1 MPAIQVARTDTFEIQ
16 RNKINDI
23 SNQLFSITAGGSDL
37 ATGNLKIGD
46 GTKLLPS
53 LAFENEPGLGIF
65 RANNG
70 VIGYVSDD
78 KKLFNIGQS
87 TITSFRDLALQRDI
101 VASLVLENAGTNYDA
116 GFYSNVPL
124 NGGTG
129 EGLTTDIN
137 VTAFTGTITEDGEG
151 YLAGNYSNILLIGG
165 NGTGAEVSFDVEDIA
180 GDITNTGSAYLPGNY
195 QGVPIVTVSGSGS
208 NATANAIVTGSVVY
222 SGSITNS
229 GAGYTENTYT
239 NIPVYNVPAT
249 TYTVTSVSNPG
260 TPPPNNVYAINGT
273 AQQAL
278 TMVRGNTYRFDI
290 SDASML
296 GHPLVF
302 QETNGSILDPS
313 LYSIQSGGV
322 AGDSGAFIDFIISP
336 DAPTGNIKYN
346 CSAHDG
352 MGAAI
357 TISSGAVGNHGFG
370 AFADVEVNA
379 SGNVIS
385 LDFTT
390 QGTGYKPNDT
400 LTLAPADIGSGTGFE
415 YTLGTFTYSGVV
427 DSVQFVTQGSGY
439 ETGDILT
446 IDTADLG
453 NVGGSGFQFTITNN
467 PSSVTNLT
475 FIQKGTGYQVNDVLN
490 LPSSITGITGTLN
503 GEVTGVATTLS
514 TASTNITVA
523 DSTGI
528 TIGMT
533 VFAEAGST
541 GLLAP
546 ATTVSN
552 VSGTTITLSAAPDG
566 DGAATLS
573 FRNLDPFDEIVV
585 SSTTGITDGMVVT
598 VSSGT
603 GQLPAGTTVSSVDTS
618 TNTVTL
624 SNDSSFPGAVTLTF
638 SPEFGDASVQFS
650 YRVDNLGE
658 IETVSINNPGNGYE
672 VLDSLTVQNS
682 LLVQPELF
690 TVTAGT
696 YQRLNMSGVSAGAIS
711 VGDNVLMDTDTGDGS
726 PVALVKTNGGQ
737 IDYLLVESTT
747 LTAGNIVVSG
757 SPTTYT
763 VSSVANTYRFAID
776 GSLEPSITLYVGST
790 YRFDLT
796 DSSLSSHLFALSR
809 FPDGKY
815 SPSQVLNVS
824 GNTTQGSD
832 IVTVTST
839 SGIGVGMEVTVTQGL
854 GLPVSNLFVEE
865 IIDGTSLRVSQDAT
879 VTNAIV
885 ADFRGAE
892 YTDSVVRTDDYL
904 EILVRETTPNLFY
917 YCNVSTIGH
926 ENEGGFD
933 NEEVQLTVDPNNPK
947 VFGSDAS
954 FVVGTIS
961 TSNTVFADI
970 ETGKVTISELESPI
984 ISASRVTASTSVTS
998 DDIIATNRV
1007 ETDTIY
1013 QETGAITVNSS
1024 SLKTLGNLNVND
1036 LASVNATT
1044 GNLVTSGNIKTT
1056 TYFNSNDKLRITDN
1070 NISIVDSNSDL
1081 LLTPFSGKQTK
1092 IDSTSS
1098 LIIPKGTT
1106 LERPG
1111 AGVALDGSIRF
1122 NTSTDQYEGYRTST
1136 SSWASLGGV
1145 RDLDGNTYIKAE
1157 DTVGSNDNT
1166 LWFVN
1171 DDVVSVK
1178 FTKTQLSFESNKR
1191 IRSSNTSAP
1200 AFIDFLT
1207 NTLVSVGDYLKWK
1220 NNLYEVIGAGVT
1232 GTQGNE
1238 PTFTSGSQTN
1248 GTATLE
1254 FWGLAVAP
1262 LTFEDIEEIRVGPTS
1277 PCPLVINGDLRFA
1290 NNEITTNISDLVIR
1304 PNAGKKVVIDCGST
1318 LAIPAGPDTDRG
1330 VPIQGS
1336 IRYSQTTS
1344 QFEGY
1349 NGATWGSLGG
1359 VKDVDQNTYIIPEL
1373 SAGSNENI
1381 LYFYNDGNN
1390 SAQLTTTAL
1399 DFYNVDTLRSMTSDE
1414 FEITASMLTIDN
1426 AATTLDNTDVTKTFL
1441 YSTKQFFDIGLS
1453 AGIRIDPIFRLD
1465 NTGDVYFNTGFG
1477 TGTYNGVKVF
1487 DNEFKEF
1494 ELLQARIGT
1503 DKFALQK
1510 GTVDSNNSIIYDTTT
1525 EEAAKTTIV
1534 AHNVSSGDKEFI
1546 EFGLLDDG
1554 TDVFYTEYGNITT
1567 GANLIDVTFEVTDA
1581 NKVRANVA
1589 LTADVTNTQTVNVTF
1604 MSNISKK

>member
-87 TITSFRDLALQRDI
+87 TIVSFRDLALQRDI

-195 QGVPIVTVSGSGS
+195 QGVPVVTVSGSGS
-208 NATANAIVTGSVVY
+208 NATANVIVSGSVVY

-229 GAGYTENTYT
+229 GAGYTENAYT
-239 NIPVYNVPAT
+239 NIPVYNVPVT

-260 TPPPNNVYAINGT
+260 TPPPNNVYSVNGNV
-273 AQQAL
+273 QQAL

-302 QETNGSILDPS
+302 QETNGGILDPS

-322 AGDSGAFIDFIISP
+322 AGDPGAFVDFIISP

-346 CSAHDG
+346 CSVHDG

-357 TISSGAVGNHGFG
+357 TISTGAVGNHGFG

-400 LTLAPADIGSGTGFE
+400 LTLSPADIGSGAGFE

-439 ETGDILT
+439 ETGDVLT

-514 TASTNITVA
+514 TASTSITVA

-573 FRNLDPFDEIVV
+573 FRNLDPFDEVVV
-585 SSTTGITDGMVVT
+585 SSTTNITEGMVVT

-603 GQLPAGTTVSSVDTS
+603 GQLPAGTTVSSVDTD

-650 YRVDNLGE
+650 YRIDNLGE
-658 IETVSINNPGNGYE
+658 IETLSINNPGNGYE

-682 LLVQPELF
+682 LLVQPDLF

-711 VGDNVLMDTDTGDGS
+711 VDDNVLMDTDTGDGNR
-726 PVALVKTNGGQ
+726 VALVKTNGGQ

-796 DSSLSSHLFALSR
+796 DSSLSSHIFALSK

-832 IVTVTST
+832 IITVTNT

-854 GLPVSNLFVEE
+854 GLPVSNLFVQE

-917 YCNVSTIGH
+917 YCNVSAVGH

-933 NEEVQLTVDPNNPK
+933 NEEYQITIDPNNPK
-947 VFGSDAS
+947 VFGSAAS

-970 ETGKVTISELESPI
+970 ESGKVTISELESPI
-984 ISASRVTASTSVTS
+984 VGATTVTASTSVTS
-998 DDIIATNRV
+998 GDIIATNRV

-1136 SSWASLGGV
+1136 ASWASLGGV

-1157 DTVGSNDNT
+1157 ETVGSNDNT

-1200 AFIDFLT
+1200 AFTEFLS
-1207 NTLVSVGDYLKWK
+1207 NTLVNVGDYLKWK
-1220 NNLYEVIGAGVT
+1220 NNLYEVTVAGVT

-1238 PTFTSGSQTN
+1238 PIFTSGAQPS
-1248 GTATLE
+1248 GTATLA

-1262 LTFEDIEEIRVGPTS
+1262 LTFEDVEEIRVGPTAS
-1277 PCPLVINGDLRFA
+1277 CPLVINGDLRFA
-1290 NNEITTNISDLVIR
+1290 NNEITTDISDLVIR

-1349 NGATWGSLGG
+1349 NGANWGSLGG

-1373 SAGSNENI
+1373 SPGSNENI
-1381 LYFYNDGNN
+1381 LYFYNDNN
-1390 SAQLTTTAL
+1390 NTVQLTTTSL
-1399 DFYNVDTLRSMTSDE
+1399 DFFTVDTLRSVTSDE

-1503 DKFALQK
+1503 DKFTLQK
-1510 GTVDSNNSIIYDTTT
+1510 GTVDTNNSIIYDTTI

-1581 NKVRANVA
+1581 NEVRANVT
-1589 LTADVTNTQTVNVTF
+1589 LTSEVTNTQTVNVTF
-1604 MSNISKK
+1604 LSNISKK

>member
-1 MPAIQVARTDTFEIQ
+1 MPAIQVARTDTFEVQ

-87 TITSFRDLALQRDI
+87 TIVSFRDLALQRDI

-195 QGVPIVTVSGSGS
+195 QGVPVVTVSGSGS
-208 NATANAIVTGSVVY
+208 NATANVIVTGSVVY

-229 GAGYTENTYT
+229 GSGYTENTYT
-239 NIPVYNVPAT
+239 NIPVYNVPVT

-260 TPPPNNVYAINGT
+260 TPPPNNVYSINGNV
-273 AQQAL
+273 QQAL

-313 LYSIQSGGV
+313 LYSIQTGGV
-322 AGDSGAFIDFIISP
+322 AGDPGAFVDFIISP

-346 CSAHDG
+346 CSVHDG

-357 TISSGAVGNHGFG
+357 TISTGAVGNHGFG

-400 LTLAPADIGSGTGFE
+400 LTLAPSNIGSGAGFE

-439 ETGDILT
+439 ETGDVLT

-475 FIQKGTGYQVNDVLN
+475 FIQKGTGYQVNDVLT

-552 VSGTTITLSAAPDG
+552 VSGTTITLSTAPDG

-573 FRNLDPFDEIVV
+573 FRNLDPFDEVVV
-585 SSTTGITDGMVVT
+585 SSTTNITEGMVVT

-603 GQLPAGTTVSSVDTS
+603 GQLPAGTTVSSVDTD

-650 YRVDNLGE
+650 YRIDNLGE
-658 IETVSINNPGNGYE
+658 IETLSINNPGNGYE

-711 VGDNVLMDTDTGDGS
+711 VDDNVLMDTDTGDGNR
-726 PVALVKTNGGQ
+726 VALVKTNGGQ

-747 LTAGNIVVSG
+747 LTAGSIVVSG

-796 DSSLSSHLFALSR
+796 DSSLSSHIFALSK

-854 GLPVSNLFVEE
+854 GLPVSNLFVVE

-917 YCNVSTIGH
+917 YCNVSAVGH

-933 NEEVQLTVDPNNPK
+933 NEEYQITIDPNNPK

-970 ETGKVTISELESPI
+970 ESGKVTIAELESPI
-984 ISASRVTASTSVTS
+984 VDSTTVTASTSVTS
-998 DDIIATNRV
+998 SDIIATNRV

-1136 SSWASLGGV
+1136 GSWASLGGV

-1157 DTVGSNDNT
+1157 ETVGSNDNT

-1178 FTKTQLSFESNKR
+1178 FSKTQLSFESNKR

-1200 AFIDFLT
+1200 AFTEFLS
-1207 NTLVSVGDYLKWK
+1207 NTLVNVGDYLKWK
-1220 NNLYEVIGAGVT
+1220 NNLYEVTVAGVT

-1238 PTFTSGSQTN
+1238 PIFTSGTQPS
-1248 GTATLE
+1248 GTATLA

-1262 LTFEDIEEIRVGPTS
+1262 LTFEDVEEIRVGPTA

-1290 NNEITTNISDLVIR
+1290 NNEITTDISDLVIR

-1349 NGATWGSLGG
+1349 NGANWGSLGG

-1373 SAGSNENI
+1373 SPGSNENI
-1381 LYFYNDGNN
+1381 LYFYNDNN
-1390 SAQLTTTAL
+1390 NTVQLTTTSL
-1399 DFYNVDTLRSMTSDE
+1399 DFFTVDTLRSVTSDE

-1503 DKFALQK
+1503 DKFTLQK
-1510 GTVDSNNSIIYDTTT
+1510 GTVDTNNSIIYDTTI

-1581 NKVRANVA
+1581 NEVRANVI
-1589 LTADVTNTQTVNVTF
+1589 LTSEVTNTQTVNVTF
-1604 MSNISKK
+1604 LSNISKK

>member
-1 MPAIQVARTDTFEIQ
+1 
-16 RNKINDI
+16 
-23 SNQLFSITAGGSDL
+23 
-37 ATGNLKIGD
+37 
-46 GTKLLPS
+46 
-53 LAFENEPGLGIF
+53 
-65 RANNG
+65 
-70 VIGYVSDD
+70 
-78 KKLFNIGQS
+78 
-87 TITSFRDLALQRDI
+87 
-101 VASLVLENAGTNYDA
+101 
-116 GFYSNVPL
+116 
-124 NGGTG
+124 
-129 EGLTTDIN
+129 
-137 VTAFTGTITEDGEG
+137 
-151 YLAGNYSNILLIGG
+151 
-165 NGTGAEVSFDVEDIA
+165 
-180 GDITNTGSAYLPGNY
+180 
-195 QGVPIVTVSGSGS
+195 
-208 NATANAIVTGSVVY
+208 
-222 SGSITNS
+222 
-229 GAGYTENTYT
+229 
-239 NIPVYNVPAT
+239 
-249 TYTVTSVSNPG
+249 
-260 TPPPNNVYAINGT
+260 
-273 AQQAL
+273 
-278 TMVRGNTYRFDI
+278 
-290 SDASML
+290 
-296 GHPLVF
+296 
-302 QETNGSILDPS
+302 
-313 LYSIQSGGV
+313 
-322 AGDSGAFIDFIISP
+322 
-336 DAPTGNIKYN
+336 
-346 CSAHDG
+346 

-357 TISSGAVGNHGFG
+357 TISTGAVGNHGFG

-400 LTLAPADIGSGTGFE
+400 LTLAPSNIGSGAGFE

-439 ETGDILT
+439 ETGDVLT

-475 FIQKGTGYQVNDVLN
+475 FIQKGTGYQVNDVLT

-552 VSGTTITLSAAPDG
+552 VSGTTITLSTAPDG

-573 FRNLDPFDEIVV
+573 FRNLDPFDEVVV
-585 SSTTGITDGMVVT
+585 SSTTNITEGMVVT

-603 GQLPAGTTVSSVDTS
+603 GQLPAGTTVSSVDTD

-650 YRVDNLGE
+650 YRIDNLGE
-658 IETVSINNPGNGYE
+658 IETLSINNPGNGYE

-711 VGDNVLMDTDTGDGS
+711 VDDNVLMDTDTGDGNR
-726 PVALVKTNGGQ
+726 VALVKTNGGQ

-747 LTAGNIVVSG
+747 LTAGSIVVSG

-796 DSSLSSHLFALSR
+796 DSSLSSHIFALSK

-854 GLPVSNLFVEE
+854 GLPVSNLFVVE

-917 YCNVSTIGH
+917 YCNVSAVGH

-933 NEEVQLTVDPNNPK
+933 NEEYQITIDPNNPK

-970 ETGKVTISELESPI
+970 ESGKVTIAELESPI
-984 ISASRVTASTSVTS
+984 VDSTTVTASTSVTS
-998 DDIIATNRV
+998 SDIIATNRV

-1136 SSWASLGGV
+1136 GSWASLGGV

-1157 DTVGSNDNT
+1157 ETVGSNDNT

-1178 FTKTQLSFESNKR
+1178 FSKTQLSFESNKR

-1200 AFIDFLT
+1200 AFTEFLS
-1207 NTLVSVGDYLKWK
+1207 NTLVNVGDYLKWK
-1220 NNLYEVIGAGVT
+1220 NNLYEVTVAGVT

-1238 PTFTSGSQTN
+1238 PIFTSGTQPS
-1248 GTATLE
+1248 GTATLA

-1262 LTFEDIEEIRVGPTS
+1262 LTFEDVEEIRVGPTA

-1290 NNEITTNISDLVIR
+1290 NNEITTDISDLVIR

-1336 IRYSQTTS
+1336 IRYL
-1344 QFEGY
+1344 
-1349 NGATWGSLGG
+1349 SL
-1359 VKDVDQNTYIIPEL
+1359 IHI
-1373 SAGSNENI
+1373 
-1381 LYFYNDGNN
+1381 
-1390 SAQLTTTAL
+1390 
-1399 DFYNVDTLRSMTSDE
+1399 
-1414 FEITASMLTIDN
+1414 
-1426 AATTLDNTDVTKTFL
+1426 
-1441 YSTKQFFDIGLS
+1441 
-1453 AGIRIDPIFRLD
+1453 
-1465 NTGDVYFNTGFG
+1465 
-1477 TGTYNGVKVF
+1477 
-1487 DNEFKEF
+1487 
-1494 ELLQARIGT
+1494 
-1503 DKFALQK
+1503 
-1510 GTVDSNNSIIYDTTT
+1510 
-1525 EEAAKTTIV
+1525 
-1534 AHNVSSGDKEFI
+1534 
-1546 EFGLLDDG
+1546 
-1554 TDVFYTEYGNITT
+1554 
-1567 GANLIDVTFEVTDA
+1567 
-1581 NKVRANVA
+1581 
-1589 LTADVTNTQTVNVTF
+1589 
-1604 MSNISKK
+1604 